1 MIPENNESVGTVYPK
16 HLLLSALLAFA
27 VFVIDLQIPL
37 GVAGGVP
44 YIAVILVALWSPNP
58 RCVVGFAIVCTILTI
73 LGYYLSP
80 EGGELWKVI
89 FNRALAI
96 FAIWITAILALKRK
110 KSEQE
115 TLNVMKETE
124 KEKEKIYQATL
135 HGAQHVTY
143 NLLQGL
149 KLVEMEIDKHPD
161 FDRETVKMFDD
172 MLVEAKFLMEKL
184 STVRQIDENVIRN
197 SIDPK

>member
-1 MIPENNESVGTVYPK
+1 MIFENNESVGAVYPK
-16 HLLLSALLAFA
+16 HLLLSALLALI
-27 VFVIDLQIPL
+27 VFIIDLQIPL

-58 RCVVGFAIVCTILTI
+58 RCVVGFAIVCTVLTV
-73 LGYYLSP
+73 LGFYLSP

-89 FNRALAI
+89 FNRVLAL
-96 FAIWITAILALKRK
+96 FAIWITAILALKWK
-110 KSEQE
+110 ESEQE
-115 TLNVMKETE
+115 TLSVMKETE

-149 KLVEMEIDKHPD
+149 QLVEMEIDRHPD
-161 FDRETVKMFDD
+161 FDLETAKMFDD

-184 STVRQIDENVIRN
+184 STVSQVDEDVIRS